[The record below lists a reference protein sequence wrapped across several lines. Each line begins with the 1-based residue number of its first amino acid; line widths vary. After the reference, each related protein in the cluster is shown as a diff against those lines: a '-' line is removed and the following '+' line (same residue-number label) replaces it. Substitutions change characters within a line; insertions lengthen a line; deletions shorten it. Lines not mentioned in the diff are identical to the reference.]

1 MRRVHSGRHANEDAV
16 FVIASTVQSARPDWL
31 WSGTGFRLDDRVYR
45 EDRVTHPLKLQ
56 QDSPPHTLTG
66 TDSALHY
73 AILCVL
79 FLPLSLLSPPSF
91 LPTSSFPLL
100 LLSLSLHSSTSVRR
114 PPQLNRDLA
123 TFELL
128 LTGSRMSW
136 LSRLNPRAA
145 GRSGRT
151 AAPSSLCTAD
161 PETCLMV
168 FENHWRQVSW
178 YLLSSLL
185 FFTDHWLQT
194 FNFFAPI
201 CSFSAHFIHQL
212 DN

>member
-79 FLPLSLLSPPSF
+79 FLPLSLLSPPPSCPHHPF
-91 LPTSSFPLL
+91 LFFF
-100 LLSLSLHSSTSVRR
+100 SLSLCIHLRLYADRR
-114 PPQLNRDLA
+114 SLIEILRP
-123 TFELL
+123 
-128 LTGSRMSW
+128 
-136 LSRLNPRAA
+136 LSCF
-145 GRSGRT
+145 
-151 AAPSSLCTAD
+151 SLD
-161 PETCLMV
+161 PE
-168 FENHWRQVSW
+168 
-178 YLLSSLL
+178 
-185 FFTDHWLQT
+185 
-194 FNFFAPI
+194 
-201 CSFSAHFIHQL
+201 
-212 DN
+212 